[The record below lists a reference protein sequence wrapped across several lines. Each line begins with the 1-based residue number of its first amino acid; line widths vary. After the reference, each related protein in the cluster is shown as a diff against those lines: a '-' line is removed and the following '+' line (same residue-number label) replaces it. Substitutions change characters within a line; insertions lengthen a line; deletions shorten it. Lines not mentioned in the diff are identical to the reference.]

1 MKRTRT
7 ITWEDPMTGAKE
19 AMQMDGVDY
28 LQAMSDHKFPLPPLL
43 HTLDFTVGLIEK
55 GNVVFEFTPQEFHYN
70 PIGTVHGG
78 VITAILDSAMGCLV
92 HSLLPAGK
100 GYTGLEIAKQ
110 LTALDNHVI
119 ITGRN
124 QERLDAAAAS
134 LQNITTI
141 LSDVSKAEDVD
152 LLVARIKADFPQ
164 LNIVINNAG
173 RAILYNLAD
182 SNQDAFANAEDEM
195 LTNYLSIIRINQKL
209 LPVLKVQRESAIVNV
224 SSIVAYVPGV
234 TLPTY
239 AASKAALHSY
249 SASLRLSL
257 EETAVKVF
265 ELMPPLVDTEFSKEI
280 GGHNGI
286 KPSVVADDLL
296 AALANDEFE
305 IRVGDTAKIYE
316 LFRQSPVDAL
326 NVMNANRKAWIDSV
340 EN

>member
-1 MKRTRT
+1 MKTSQNT
-7 ITWEDPMTGAKE
+7 
-19 AMQMDGVDY
+19 V
-28 LQAMSDHKFPLPPLL
+28 LL
-43 HTLDFTVGLIEK
+43 
-55 GNVVFEFTPQEFHYN
+55 
-70 PIGTVHGG
+70 IGG
-78 VITAILDSAMGCLV
+78 TAGI
-92 HSLLPAGK
+92 
-100 GYTGLEIAKQ
+100 GLEIAKQ

-134 LQNITTI
+134 LQNVTTI

-152 LLVARIKADFPQ
+152 QLVSRIKAEFPQ

-173 RAILYNLAD
+173 RALFYNLAD
-182 SNQDAFANAEDEM
+182 PSQDAFANAEDEM

-209 LPVLKVQRESAIVNV
+209 LPVLKQQESSAIVNV
-224 SSIVAYVPGV
+224 SSIVAYVPGI

-249 SASLRLSL
+249 STSLRLSL
-257 EETAVKVF
+257 EETSVKVF

-286 KPSVVADDLL
+286 KPSVVADEFL

-305 IRVGDTAKIYE
+305 IRVGDTAQIYE

-326 NVMNANRKAWIDSV
+326 NVMNADRKAWIDSV
-340 EN
+340 EQ

>member
-1 MKRTRT
+1 MKTSQNT
-7 ITWEDPMTGAKE
+7 
-19 AMQMDGVDY
+19 V
-28 LQAMSDHKFPLPPLL
+28 LL
-43 HTLDFTVGLIEK
+43 
-55 GNVVFEFTPQEFHYN
+55 
-70 PIGTVHGG
+70 IGG
-78 VITAILDSAMGCLV
+78 TAGI
-92 HSLLPAGK
+92 
-100 GYTGLEIAKQ
+100 GLEIAKQ

-124 QERLDAAAAS
+124 QERLAAVAAS
-134 LQNITTI
+134 LQNVTTI

-152 LLVARIKADFPQ
+152 QLVARIKADFPQ

-182 SNQDAFANAEDEM
+182 PNQDAFANAEDEM

-209 LPVLKVQRESAIVNV
+209 LPVLKAQRESAIVNV

-249 SASLRLSL
+249 STSLRLSL
-257 EETAVKVF
+257 EETGVKVF

-296 AALANDEFE
+296 AALASDEFE

-340 EN
+340 QN